1 MVREPNRELRRPAW
15 VWTRT
20 LLLALLVV
28 FIQLPLSAVAQ
39 TGVEL
44 EAVAGLGGYVA
55 GDEPLEISVSVT
67 SETLFAGQIEVNSS
81 GAIVRVPVE
90 IPAGST
96 KVFGVTAPPFTGQV
110 VRVRLYAEGV
120 EKAVASTTIQLR
132 LPGDDLVVGVAG
144 LGADVVEQL
153 RRTRTLIGDVPVVP
167 VAVTSMDLSLGPLGY
182 LVVDELGAPIED
194 LLGWIEQGG
203 RVVAGAADLS
213 GVGTPLG
220 EFQGGTLF
228 SVGKG
233 EVLIVPGVA
242 ELREQW
248 ASVLRPVPLGLANAD
263 PWSTPER
270 ALVQAAS
277 NSGGNKAQSL
287 PWLLAALA
295 GYAMIVGPVNLIV
308 LKRLNKRD
316 LAWVTIPVISLVA
329 VTGFWLAGR
338 QRLAQTESTHASVL
352 IDDGSGSEQRSV
364 VVLATGKA
372 GRHILG
378 FEPSTRVYPTGLQ
391 FFDGGQGLSGVSGQ
405 VFGSEV
411 TFDLPQLGFS
421 AVQAVGPGPAVPS
434 VRVVDN
440 KVEITNDSG
449 LEFWA
454 WGVGGAGRT
463 PTASAEVLFPGET
476 TKTALPS
483 DQGFFMGM
491 NLGDQV
497 VQTLALWDDERAW
510 QLFYPLGEVAGYLTT
525 ETDLFFYGYV
535 EDYPIPVGLD
545 GVATTVT
552 GPAIVVVAATGPQAE
567 RGQSQ
572 AKLLSAGLDGFI
584 EGGGPGFQF
593 VNSSEMFLSLSVP
606 SDVTK
611 DPVLRFR
618 ADFGP
623 PPAMFQV
630 WDWAQSEFVEVGVGE
645 GIDRSRHL
653 SPTGEIV
660 VRAGAEVEEEVEGDP
675 GVVGR
680 PIAPQIMGMSPTSV
694 YLEWVRT

>member
-1 MVREPNRELRRPAW
+1 VLLG
-15 VWTRT
+15 
-20 LLLALLVV
+20 LLLIV
-28 FIQLPLSAVAQ
+28 IQLPLSAAAQ

-67 SETLFAGQIEVNSS
+67 SETLFSGQIVVNSS
-81 GAIVRVPVE
+81 GAVIRVPVE

-96 KVFGVTAPPFTGQV
+96 KVYGVTAPPFSGQV
-110 VRVRLYAEGV
+110 ARVRLYAEGV
-120 EKAVASTTIQLR
+120 EKAVATTSIQLR

-144 LGADVVEQL
+144 LGGNVVEQL
-153 RRTRTLIGDVPVVP
+153 RRTRTQIGAVPVVP
-167 VAVTSMDLSLGPLGY
+167 VVVTSTEVSLAPLGY
-182 LVVDELGAPIED
+182 LVADDLGAPEGD

-203 RVVAGAADLS
+203 RVVTGAADL
-213 GVGTPLG
+213 GAAGTPLG

-228 SVGKG
+228 SVGRG
-233 EVLIVPGVA
+233 EVLVVPGVA
-242 ELREQW
+242 DLGDRW
-248 ASVLRPVPLGLANAD
+248 ASVLRPVPIGWTNAD

-270 ALVQAAS
+270 ALAQAAS

-295 GYAMIVGPVNLIV
+295 GYALLVGPVNLIV
-308 LKRLNKRD
+308 LKRINKRD

-329 VTGFWLAGR
+329 VTAFWLAGR
-338 QRLAQTESTHASVL
+338 QRLEQTETTHASVV
-352 IDDGSGSEQRSV
+352 IDDGSNREQRSV

-372 GRHILG
+372 GSHVLE

-391 FFDGGQGLSGVSGQ
+391 FFDAGQGLSGVSGQ
-405 VFGSEV
+405 VSGSEV
-411 TFDLPQLGFS
+411 TFDLPQLGFG
-421 AVQAVGPGPAVPS
+421 AVQAIGSGPAVPS
-434 VRVVDN
+434 VRVVDD

-454 WGVGGAGRT
+454 WGVGGAGRS
-463 PTASAEVLFPGET
+463 PTASGEVLSPGET
-476 TKTALPS
+476 ATTLLPS

-510 QLFYPLGEVAGYLTT
+510 QLFYPLGEVAGYLTA

-535 EDYPIPVGLD
+535 ENYPVSAGLD
-545 GVATTVT
+545 GQGTTVN
-552 GPAIVVVAATGPQAE
+552 GPAIVVVAVSGPPAE

-572 AKLLSAGLDGFI
+572 ARLLSAGLDGFI

-593 VNSSEMFLSLSVP
+593 VNSSEMFVSLTVP
-606 SDVTK
+606 TDVTK

-623 PPAMFQV
+623 PPAQFQV
-630 WDWAQSEFVEVGVGE
+630 WDWEAGEFVEVGVGE
-645 GIDRSRHL
+645 GIGRSRHL

-660 VRAGAEVEEEVEGDP
+660 IRAGSAGEADVEGEVEVDPNVIRPAPEV
-675 GVVGR
+675 
-680 PIAPQIMGMSPTSV
+680 MGMSPGSIFV
-694 YLEWVRT
+694 EWVRA